1 MWERRIEMLNT
12 RFFTILGITLSAAA
26 MRLLPH
32 PPNMIPIAAMA
43 LFGGAYF
50 ATRRTAFLAPLA
62 AMYLSD
68 LALGFFIYDFGWF
81 HWFMPFVYASFA
93 LTVCLGFLIKHR
105 LTPLRVGGAALMGSI
120 LFFIVTNFGVW
131 LVGNFYPKTLA
142 GLVSCYVAAIPF
154 FRSTLVGDAAYA
166 LVLFGGF
173 ALAQQYLPVL
183 REGPVRMPARVCL
196 RQTR

>member
-12 RFFTILGITLSAAA
+12 RFFAILGITLSAAA

-32 PPNMIPIAAMA
+32 PPNMTPIAAMA
-43 LFGGAYF
+43 LFGGVYF
-50 ATRRTAFLAPLA
+50 ATKRTAFLVPLA

-68 LALGFFIYDFGWF
+68 LALGFFIYGFGWF
-81 HWFMPFVYASFA
+81 HWLMPFVYASFA

-105 LTPLRVGGAALMGSI
+105 LTPLRVGGAALTGSI

-154 FRSTLVGDAAYA
+154 FRNTLVGDAAYA

-183 REGPVRMPARVCL
+183 REGPVRIPAHVCL
-196 RQTR
+196 K